1 MDDNISTIVSVLG
14 LGGLVVTAEDV
25 RCPDL
30 ILSPSW
36 TWAKMDRRNYYF
48 HRPVYG
54 LNVSKISLR
63 ICNHQ
68 HPIII

>member
-36 TWAKMDRRNYYF
+36 TWA
-48 HRPVYG
+48 
-54 LNVSKISLR
+54 
-63 ICNHQ
+63 
-68 HPIII
+68 